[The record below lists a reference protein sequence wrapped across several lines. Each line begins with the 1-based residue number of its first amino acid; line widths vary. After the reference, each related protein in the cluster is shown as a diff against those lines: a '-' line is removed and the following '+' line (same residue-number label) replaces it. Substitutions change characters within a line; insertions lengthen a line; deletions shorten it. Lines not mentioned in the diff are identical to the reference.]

1 MRNATLSQDGEF
13 KQIFYTSGC
22 EVGMGRGFSAKT
34 KGASRQ
40 RTGKAGRKSFGGLAF
55 VLASLFILFLGGCGA
70 NTSFS
75 LATPEGAIV
84 GRGGYWNYSPSVI
97 QTGDEQQFWWCGAG
111 QNPNDSTQISDT
123 ILYES
128 INLVTGMRSGPTI
141 VLAETK
147 GSWDAKYTCNPRV
160 IRGRFVNPLAD
171 GEIYSYEMFYV
182 GAVTGIGN
190 SIGAAFSN
198 DGIHWIKYPEPVIR
212 PTSFVNYGV
221 GQPVAHNVD
230 GRSSI
235 TMFYEDYTPAVHH
248 VEATSTDGIHFTV
261 QGMLTSNG
269 MDPKNANPIWGDMGY
284 DPATDYWYAAFNLPL
299 RPAITTGGIVERG
312 QYGFQ
317 LYRIRSSSLLTGTT
331 PWEVLKTIDTNLT
344 GYESNFLPSLLH
356 DKYGNINIGPY
367 PNLELFIST
376 SFPKPAWDASPEA
389 AGQTGSIYQ
398 WAIAVSTYQPNQNTV
413 ALNRYINATTYAVT
427 SGWIDPV
434 KFFPNATLA
443 HLYTKPQH
451 GATQPFYSC
460 KKDSVG
466 YFVSLDV
473 GCGAQRILGLDGY
486 GYLQKPRG
494 IATVA
499 LYSCAST
506 RYGEF
511 VSREAGCEGEGKGNL
526 LGYALP

>member
-1 MRNATLSQDGEF
+1 
-13 KQIFYTSGC
+13 
-22 EVGMGRGFSAKT
+22 
-34 KGASRQ
+34 
-40 RTGKAGRKSFGGLAF
+40 
-55 VLASLFILFLGGCGA
+55 
-70 NTSFS
+70 
-75 LATPEGAIV
+75 
-84 GRGGYWNYSPSVI
+84 
-97 QTGDEQQFWWCGAG
+97 
-111 QNPNDSTQISDT
+111 
-123 ILYES
+123 
-128 INLVTGMRSGPTI
+128 
-141 VLAETK
+141 
-147 GSWDAKYTCNPRV
+147 
-160 IRGRFVNPLAD
+160 
-171 GEIYSYEMFYV
+171 
-182 GAVTGIGN
+182 
-190 SIGAAFSN
+190 
-198 DGIHWIKYPEPVIR
+198 
-212 PTSFVNYGV
+212 
-221 GQPVAHNVD
+221 
-230 GRSSI
+230 
-235 TMFYEDYTPAVHH
+235 
-248 VEATSTDGIHFTV
+248 
-261 QGMLTSNG
+261 
-269 MDPKNANPIWGDMGY
+269 
-284 DPATDYWYAAFNLPL
+284 
-299 RPAITTGGIVERG
+299 
-312 QYGFQ
+312 
-317 LYRIRSSSLLTGTT
+317 LLTGTT